1 MPQTLPTPSDT
12 AVGPYDAGVPTPPP
26 DTHRR
31 WQADR
36 LGDPTEVLT
45 LGTGPVPAPGPGET
59 LVAVRASGVNFADGL
74 VCEGTYQHPAD
85 PPLTP
90 GIEVAGVVVGGELPP
105 GCRPGDRVVGTTVPG
120 HGGWAQYALAR
131 PAHLFPVADPVDDV
145 TAAASHVVFQTAWV
159 ALAQRARLQPGEV
172 VVVQGAGGA
181 TGGAAVQ
188 VARALGARVIAV
200 AGGAAK
206 TTAAAAAGAD
216 VVIDHRSA
224 DVVAA
229 VLDATDGGGAQVA
242 YDPVGAATLEASRR
256 SLGTGGRL
264 VVVGFASGG
273 PPPQLAA
280 NKLLV
285 RNHDVIGVAWPAWRD
300 HDPAGVAAA
309 QRAID
314 THLAER
320 TFVPQLAGVRP
331 LDEAVDALTDLRA
344 GTTVGK
350 WVVVPPQDPAPQET
364 ALQEP
369 AATA

>member
-188 VARALGARVIAV
+188 VARASHL
-200 AGGAAK
+200 
-206 TTAAAAAGAD
+206 
-216 VVIDHRSA
+216 
-224 DVVAA
+224 
-229 VLDATDGGGAQVA
+229 
-242 YDPVGAATLEASRR
+242 PVPREPS
-256 SLGTGGRL
+256 
-264 VVVGFASGG
+264 VHGF
-273 PPPQLAA
+273 
-280 NKLLV
+280 
-285 RNHDVIGVAWPAWRD
+285 H
-300 HDPAGVAAA
+300 
-309 QRAID
+309 
-314 THLAER
+314 
-320 TFVPQLAGVRP
+320 
-331 LDEAVDALTDLRA
+331 AVDDFGKRGEAL
-344 GTTVGK
+344 GV
-350 WVVVPPQDPAPQET
+350 
-364 ALQEP
+364 
-369 AATA
+369 